1 MARIFDSYI
10 IVDWS
15 AETKPKTGADSI
27 WIGVVSPDARRRPGF
42 EAFNPPT
49 RAQAEKLIA
58 ETLTRLRRRNETIL
72 DGVDFSLGYPA
83 GTAAALGLA
92 VGDDRPP
99 WAAMH
104 AFLASELKDKPDN
117 ENNRF
122 PLAARMNRLISGG
135 PFPFWGVPAKGAL
148 TTLSVKKS
156 RDHGEGEVAE
166 FRHTELH
173 ARTSRNA
180 KPKSV
185 WQLAYAGN
193 VGSQT
198 MTGIP
203 VVRRLRAAFPESRV
217 WPFETG
223 WQAMSGDVLGDAS
236 IVFAEVYPSLL
247 PVTPEPGEIKDAA
260 QVRTLAD
267 GSQKA
272 DAAGKL
278 ATMFAPPPGTDD
290 SIRAAVEREEGWILG
305 V

>member
-1 MARIFDSYI
+1 MTRVFDSYI

-27 WIGVVSPDARRRPGF
+27 WVGVVSPDARRRPGF

-72 DGVDFSLGYPA
+72 VGFDFSLGYPA
-83 GTAAALGLA
+83 GTAAALGLT
-92 VGDDRPP
+92 GDDRPA
-99 WAAMH
+99 WSAMH
-104 AFLASELKDKPDN
+104 HFLASELKDKPDN
-117 ENNRF
+117 DNNRF

-156 RDHGEGEVAE
+156 REHAVGELAE

-173 ARTSRNA
+173 ARANKGA

-203 VVRRLRAAFPESRV
+203 VVRRLRAAFAEARV

-223 WQAMSGDVLGDAS
+223 WATLSADVLGDAS

-247 PVTPEPGEIKDAA
+247 PVTPQPGEIKDAA
-260 QVRTLAD
+260 QVRTLAE
-267 GSQKA
+267 GFQKA

-278 ATMFAPPPGTDD
+278 AAMFAPPPGTDETL
-290 SIRAAVEREEGWILG
+290 RERVESEEGWILG